1 MTKLSELEAILF
13 IVGEEGISL
22 EEISY
27 LLMIDKKESMAR
39 LAELKAVS
47 YTHLRAHET

>member
-13 IVGEEGISL
+13 IVGEEGIGL

-27 LLMIDKKESMAR
+27 LLTITKEETVA
-39 LAELKAVS
+39 LLTELKTR
-47 YTHLRAHET
+47 Y

>member
-13 IVGEEGISL
+13 IVGEEGIGL

-27 LLMIDKKESMAR
+27 LLTITKE
-39 LAELKAVS
+39 
-47 YTHLRAHET
+47 ETVALLT